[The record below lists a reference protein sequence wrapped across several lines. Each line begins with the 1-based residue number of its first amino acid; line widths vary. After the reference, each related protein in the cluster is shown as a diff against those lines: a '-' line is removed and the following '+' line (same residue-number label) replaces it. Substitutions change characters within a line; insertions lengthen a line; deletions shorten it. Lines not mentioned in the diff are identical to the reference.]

1 MFRQSSG
8 IAKIVSYHKCVV
20 KICYCLEVVTLSRKV
35 PWIVKT
41 DDDTVNDMWQ
51 LQQTLEE
58 MQESTSRLIYALLRE
73 ERFGEKA
80 KKGQ

>member
-1 MFRQSSG
+1 MTG
-8 IAKIVSYHKCVV
+8 M
-20 KICYCLEVVTLSRKV
+20 RKER
-35 PWIVKT
+35 KLC
-41 DDDTVNDMWQ
+41 Q
-51 LQQTLEE
+51 LHQISLEE